1 MVRIANPTISILCL
15 ALALGVA
22 GAVAADD
29 TAKSPQ
35 STPPAAHTGDPIE
48 LAGTLDLTTRSEATL
63 KTAEGETVRVH
74 LGPSWYYRE
83 QGWELASGDAVE
95 IDGYVTEQDGVRHVH
110 PTAIRHGEV
119 VMAMV
124 DADGDAAWA
133 GGRSGKSCCKKSKGS
148 CTGACGKGQ
157 QTRARHRA
165 AQD

>member
-1 MVRIANPTISILCL
+1 MARIAKPAFSILCL

-29 TAKSPQ
+29 TAKPPQ
-35 STPPAAHTGDPIE
+35 STTPAALDDDPVA

-63 KTAEGETVRVH
+63 QTAEGETVRVH

-83 QGWELASGDAVE
+83 QGWELESGDAVE

-110 PTAIRHGEV
+110 PTEIRHGEQ

-124 DADGDAAWA
+124 DADGDPAWA

-148 CTGACGKGQ
+148 CSGACGKGK
-157 QTRARHRA
+157 QTRTRHRA
-165 AQD
+165 GQD